1 MIRVGPAGSDGLGNL
16 KGVQKASEVG
26 LDCMEVEFT
35 YGVRMDLETAKAVGA
50 LAQERG
56 IILSVHAPYYINLAS
71 DEKEKYDAS
80 RKRILD
86 SCEKAHAMG
95 ARNVVFH
102 AGFYQ
107 KRTAGQTFKLI
118 KNAVSELQKSI
129 ARNGW
134 QVKLCPEITGK
145 PSQFGSLEELIRL
158 KQQTGCGITVDFSHL
173 YARQQGE
180 IDYAKILA
188 KLPKKFHAHFSG
200 IEYGDKGER
209 KHIRTTKTFFEPLA
223 SALIMHQADITI
235 ISESP
240 KPYEDAIMMKKVI
253 KSSRIRCNSPS
264 HAGNGGSLAGG

>member
-16 KGVQKASEVG
+16 KGVQKAAEVG

-35 YGVRMDLETAKAVGA
+35 YGVRMNPETAKAIGS
-50 LAQERG
+50 LAKEQG

-71 DEKEKYDAS
+71 DEKEKFDAS

-107 KRTAGQTFKLI
+107 KRTAGQTYNLI
-118 KNAVSELQKSI
+118 KNAVGGIQQSI
-129 ARNGW
+129 ARKGW

-145 PSQFGSLEELIRL
+145 PSQFGSLMELLKL
-158 KQQTGCGITVDFSHL
+158 KQETGCGITVDFSHL

-180 IDYAKILA
+180 IDYTKILA
-188 KLPKKFHAHFSG
+188 ELPKKFHAHFSG

-209 KHIRTTKTFFEPLA
+209 KHIRTTKNFFEPLA
-223 SALIMHQADITI
+223 RALIKRRADITI

-240 KPYEDAIMMKKVI
+240 KPYEDAIMMKKLI
-253 KSSRIRCNSPS
+253 MKFEPDTPQ
-264 HAGNGGSLAGG
+264 L